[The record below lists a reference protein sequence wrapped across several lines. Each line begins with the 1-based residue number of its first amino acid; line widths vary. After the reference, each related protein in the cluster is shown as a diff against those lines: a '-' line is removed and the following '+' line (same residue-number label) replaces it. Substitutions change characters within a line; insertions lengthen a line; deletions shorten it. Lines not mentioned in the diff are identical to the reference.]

1 MRTTSARSPSRPG
14 GSCEPEPQAE
24 WLDRLERDHNNLRV
38 ALGTL
43 RERGDLGRMARL
55 GADTWLYWV
64 LRGHAGEARAWLED
78 LVGGSSTNGMTAVD
92 RAAAHL
98 GLAGLRYAAG
108 DIPGTRA
115 AATDA
120 VEVAQADQ
128 HEVRQAE
135 ALLLQGASAVFQ
147 NDLDA
152 AVAPLAEAASRAE
165 AAGDAFTLAQARFA
179 QGQLEFQ
186 AGHLDRSTVILAEA
200 EAIARRAGLPF
211 TLGVV
216 LNMQAM
222 VAELT
227 GADDVAL
234 DQLEEAAEL
243 AAEVGTTWTLVY
255 TLPALGILAARR
267 GLFELA
273 AVLFAAGAV
282 TAEASSVTVS
292 FPPSRE
298 GADHWLATVRRELD
312 PEEWDRAE
320 DAGRALAP
328 VSLPGL
334 AATIRRHGP
343 S

>member
-1 MRTTSARSPSRPG
+1 M
-14 GSCEPEPQAE
+14 
-24 WLDRLERDHNNLRV
+24 

-78 LVGGSSTNGMTAVD
+78 LVGGSSTNGMPAAD
-92 RAAAHL
+92 RAAAYL

-115 AATDA
+115 AATEA
-120 VEVAQADQ
+120 VEMAQADQ
-128 HEVRQAE
+128 VDARLAE
-135 ALLLQGASAVFQ
+135 ALLLQGAAAVFQ

-165 AAGDAFTLAQARFA
+165 AVGDAFTLAQARFA

-186 AGHLDRSTVILAEA
+186 AGNLDRSTVVLAEA

-273 AVLFAAGAV
+273 AVLFAAGAA
-282 TAEASSVTVS
+282 TAEASSVAVS

-312 PEEWDRAE
+312 PEAWDRAE

-328 VSLPGL
+328 ESLADL
-334 AATIRRHGP
+334 AAQIRQHGP